1 MLIASWNVGNKT
13 PPALL
18 HPLVPSG
25 GDGADIIVVCAQEAS
40 YDASKGAIGT
50 RCRRSVGSSSLNN
63 ASRF

>member
-1 MLIASWNVGNKT
+1 
-13 PPALL
+13 LL